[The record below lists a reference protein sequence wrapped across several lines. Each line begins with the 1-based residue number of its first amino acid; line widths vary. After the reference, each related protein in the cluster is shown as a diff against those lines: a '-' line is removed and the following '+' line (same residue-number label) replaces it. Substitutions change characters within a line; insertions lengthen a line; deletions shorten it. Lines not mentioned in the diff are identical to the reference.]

1 MATTRPTVAEK
12 RARFRALHEA
22 RCFVMPNPWD
32 VGSALILQSLG
43 FEALASTSAGMA
55 WAHGHADNA
64 VALDLALDHLT
75 TLAAAVDLPLNA
87 DFENGFA
94 DEPDA
99 VAANVTRAVE
109 TGIAGLSIEDS
120 TGNKAEPLYDFD
132 LAVARVAAARAAI
145 DASGSGVVLTARSEG
160 FIVGR
165 PDLDET
171 IRRLRAFADAG
182 ADCLY
187 APLLR
192 EAGQFTAVVEAVAP
206 KPVNALNVGQ
216 PVAELAALGVRRISI
231 GGTMARAAYT
241 MLHQGAREIV
251 ESGSFAGFRPS
262 GTALNLNALF
272 AGPPEG
278 SR

>member
-1 MATTRPTVAEK
+1 MATTRPTVADK

-22 RCFVMPNPWD
+22 GCFVMPNPWD

-55 WAHGHADNA
+55 WAHGQADNA
-64 VALDLALDHLT
+64 VTLDLALNHLT

-94 DEPDA
+94 DAPEA

-120 TGNKAEPLYDFD
+120 TGDAAEPLYDFD
-132 LAVARVAAARAAI
+132 LAVARIAAARAAI

-160 FIVGR
+160 FLVGR

-171 IRRLRAFADAG
+171 VRRLRAYGDAG

-192 EAGQFTAVVEAVAP
+192 EPEQFATVVAAVAP
-206 KPVNALNVGQ
+206 KPVNALNVGR
-216 PVAELAALGVRRISI
+216 PVAEMAALGVRRISI
-231 GGTMARAAYT
+231 GGTMARAAYGAL
-241 MLHQGAREIV
+241 MRGARAII
-251 ESGSFAGFRPS
+251 ESGSFAELASEATSADFDG
-262 GTALNLNALF
+262 LF
-272 AGPPEG
+272 ADTGR
-278 SR
+278 S